1 MARIKKIQRVEDSE
15 QQCIS
20 LDTKEG
26 LYITDGGIVTH
37 NSPATVN

>member
-1 MARIKKIQRVEDSE
+1 MPRIQSIKRIDDQE
-15 QQCIS
+15 QQCIT
-20 LDTKEG
+20 LADPEG